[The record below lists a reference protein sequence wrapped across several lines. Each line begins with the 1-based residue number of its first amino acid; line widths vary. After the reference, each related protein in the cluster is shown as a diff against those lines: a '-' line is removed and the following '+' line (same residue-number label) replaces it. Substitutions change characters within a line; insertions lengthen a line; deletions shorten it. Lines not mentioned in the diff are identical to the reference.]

1 MPVSAPVLGA
11 APKGSLVDFRLTPA
25 EITGRVE
32 ETIRKERALL
42 DAVAQ
47 EESPTFANVI
57 APLGHF
63 SASLAV
69 EGGVASL
76 LGSVAVDKE
85 ARDAGNQAKKLEADF
100 EIERTMREDVY
111 KVVRAVYDNK
121 DEMDKLDPE
130 DRRLVEKME
139 LKHRRAGLLL
149 SSEKREQLRDIKKRE
164 SVLEV
169 DFRKCINDEDARLL
183 FSRDELEGLPEDY
196 FNGRE
201 TEDHDGEAKYV
212 VTSKYPDYL
221 PLMKYAKRE
230 STRKAMLIA
239 DENRCPDNIP
249 RLQELVKLRLE
260 QAQLLGYNTYSEYA
274 LEVLMAK
281 TPQAALD
288 MEEDLLARVAAP
300 AKRELAELEALK
312 KADMEAAGEPYTGF
326 YRWDRSYYARLVVEQ
341 RHKLKSEEV
350 KQYFPLAQATR
361 GMLDIYQKMLGL
373 RVVRVDNELVWH
385 PDVETYE
392 AWEADED
399 VFVGHFYLDLYP
411 RDGKF
416 NHAMVA
422 RALAITQ

>member
-1 MPVSAPVLGA
+1 MPVSAPVLSA

-25 EITGRVE
+25 EIAGRVE
-32 ETIRKERALL
+32 ETIRKERELL
-42 DAVAQ
+42 DEVAQ
-47 EESPTFANVI
+47 EESPMLANVI

-76 LGSVAVDKE
+76 LGSVAVDEE
-85 ARDAGNQAKKLEADF
+85 ARGAGNQAKKLKADF

-212 VTSKYPDYL
+212 VTSKYPDYI

-288 MEEDLLARVAAP
+288 MEEDLLAR
-300 AKRELAELEALK
+300 
-312 KADMEAAGEPYTGF
+312 
-326 YRWDRSYYARLVVEQ
+326 
-341 RHKLKSEEV
+341 
-350 KQYFPLAQATR
+350 
-361 GMLDIYQKMLGL
+361 
-373 RVVRVDNELVWH
+373 
-385 PDVETYE
+385 
-392 AWEADED
+392 
-399 VFVGHFYLDLYP
+399 
-411 RDGKF
+411 
-416 NHAMVA
+416 
-422 RALAITQ
+422 